1 MVNVHVIDLSVEI
14 EFYLSILLK
23 ESNFIIHYYAHKITL
38 IENFRV
44 LNMLISKRR
53 IIHALS
59 YEIILLVI
67 IAIALSFIFEV
78 PMEVTGTLGVAMA
91 VTSVI
96 WNMIFNHFFEKLE
109 YKYKFRRTIGIRILH
124 AIGFEGGL
132 MLATIP
138 MVAYAMDMSLWQA
151 ILLDLGMTSCILVY
165 TFIFQWCYDAIEAR
179 LGFQPA
185 H

>member
-1 MVNVHVIDLSVEI
+1 
-14 EFYLSILLK
+14 
-23 ESNFIIHYYAHKITL
+23 
-38 IENFRV
+38 
-44 LNMLISKRR
+44 MLISKRR

-96 WNMIFNHFFEKLE
+96 WNMIFNHFFEKYEAKRKL
-109 YKYKFRRTIGIRILH
+109 KRTVGVRILH

-138 MVAYAMDMSLWQA
+138 MVAYAMDMTIFQA
-151 ILLDLGMTSCILVY
+151 IMLDLTLTTCILIY
-165 TFIFQWCYDAIEAR
+165 TFIFQWCYDSIEAR
-179 LGFQPA
+179 LGIRPA
-185 H
+185 